1 MVVTGWLWP
10 TSLCRQSRSRG
21 GVGVTTF
28 YGLPLVTYSASQDLP
43 PTSLSLPKQPGIS
56 IKKHEPVGGN
66 IADLSHDRDISL
78 FCVPAL
84 EDVSVIF

>member
-1 MVVTGWLWP
+1 M
-10 TSLCRQSRSRG
+10 
-21 GVGVTTF
+21 
-28 YGLPLVTYSASQDLP
+28 TYSASQDLP

-66 IADLSHDRDISL
+66 IADSSHDRDISL

-84 EDVSVIF
+84 EDVSVIFKKNGLNCYFSSSHTVTHVSLLFIPQVLIDA